1 MTMTP
6 FSKKKKKKKIQLMHP
21 HKTPQK
27 KHTPSP
33 IALTSTKSRE
43 VVGLTISGFSRAKMA
58 KVDSLSHT
66 HLVLNE
72 STSTALQPLADQ
84 DPSREEL
91 HGRKTHT
98 HTHTHTRTHTQTHT
112 HTEAMR

>member
-1 MTMTP
+1 MFRLTM
-6 FSKKKKKKKIQLMHP
+6 
-21 HKTPQK
+21 
-27 KHTPSP
+27 
-33 IALTSTKSRE
+33 
-43 VVGLTISGFSRAKMA
+43 SGFSRAKMA

-98 HTHTHTRTHTQTHT
+98 HTHTRTPTQTDTHT
-112 HTEAMR
+112 HTHAERERERRRRSDAVNIETAPAKRKRKRFKSHRVAPAI